1 MHPSLYLDRLG
12 DRSERHLGSH
22 PNPGRMGGDP
32 FPSGPRPSGLALRA
46 RGSSHCFRARSR
58 WTAASPLRPGLAP
71 LAGSGRRAS
80 PQGPG
85 GPLGSLPC
93 WREPLSPPPRRASGG
108 TKPNGLTLLGL
119 CHRDLGGLSQRP
131 PTGTPSSGL
140 ATPSHHRRSARCQ
153 KSEHPHVKNMNTP
166 SWTQPPKLSMIGLRK
181 LLPKPAIRRKQYM
194 NNRKRG
200 MLRWLLLGALGSLA
214 LTQAQTSDPPSPSKP
229 VAHAP
234 VAHARSRPKSPSQAP
249 PSGEGPP

>member
-1 MHPSLYLDRLG
+1 MRPSVHLDRLG
-12 DRSERHLGSH
+12 DQPERHLGSH

-32 FPSGPRPSGLALRA
+32 FPSGPRSSGLALRPG
-46 RGSSHCFRARSR
+46 GSSDRFRPRLGPA
-58 WTAASPLRPGLAP
+58 AASPLRPGLAA

-93 WREPLSPPPRRASGG
+93 WREPLSPPPRSAAGG
-108 TKPNGLTLLGL
+108 TKPDGFTLLGL
-119 CHRDLGGLSQRP
+119 RPRDLGGPSRCP
-131 PTGTPSSGL
+131 PSGPSPPGL
-140 ATPSHHRRSARCQ
+140 APPPRRRRPARCQ
-153 KSEHPHVKNMNTP
+153 KSKHPHVKNMNIP

-181 LLPKPAIRRKQYM
+181 PLLKPAIRRKQYM

-200 MLRWLLLGALGSLA
+200 VLRWLLLGALGSLA
-214 LTQAQTSDPPSPSKP
+214 LTQVLAQAQTSEPPSPGK
-229 VAHAP
+229 P